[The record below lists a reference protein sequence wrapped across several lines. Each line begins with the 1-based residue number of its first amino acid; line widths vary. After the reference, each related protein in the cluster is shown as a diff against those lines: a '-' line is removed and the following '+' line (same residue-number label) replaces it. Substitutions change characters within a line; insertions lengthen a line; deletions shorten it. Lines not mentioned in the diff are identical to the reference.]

1 MRHKLSGRQL
11 SRNSSHRHALMRNM
25 SVSLLR
31 HETIRTTVPKAK
43 ELRRVVE
50 PLITLAK
57 SDSEANRRLAFSR
70 LRDMPLVEKLF
81 TDLGPRF
88 RTRPGGYTRIL
99 RMVPRAGDAAK
110 MALMQ
115 LVDRPAPAAV
125 PTEAAADTK
134 PKKTRA
140 SAAADAEQAS
150 VKAAAK
156 AAKAKDKAAHKG
168 AEIAAKTAKVSAKS
182 SARAGKKAAKS
193 SAKTAGGSTKAKAGA
208 KRVAKKKAGK

>member
-88 RTRPGGYTRIL
+88 RARPGGYTRIL

-134 PKKTRA
+134 PKKTRV
-140 SAAADAEQAS
+140 SAAAEAEQAS

-156 AAKAKDKAAHKG
+156 AAKAKDKAVHKG
-168 AEIAAKTAKVSAKS
+168 AKVAAKTAKASAK
-182 SARAGKKAAKS
+182 AGKKAAKS
-193 SAKTAGGSTKAKAGA
+193 SGKITGGSAKVKAGL
-208 KRVAKKKAGK
+208 KRAAKKKAGK

>member
-11 SRNSSHRHALMRNM
+11 SRNSSHRHALLRNM

-115 LVDRPAPAAV
+115 LVDRPAPVAV
-125 PTEAAADTK
+125 PTEAATEPK
-134 PKKTRA
+134 PRKSRA
-140 SAAADAEQAS
+140 SAAAAAEQAGA
-150 VKAAAK
+150 KAAAK

-168 AEIAAKTAKVSAKS
+168 AKVAAKTAKASAK
-182 SARAGKKAAKS
+182 AGKKAAKS
-193 SAKTAGGSTKAKAGA
+193 STKTAAGSAKAQTGA
-208 KRVAKKKAGK
+208 KRIAKKKAGK

>member
-50 PLITLAK
+50 PLITLGK
-57 SDSEANRRLAFSR
+57 SDSDANRRLAFAR
-70 LRDMPLVEKLF
+70 LRDSDLVEKLF
-81 TDLGPRF
+81 NDLGPRF
-88 RTRPGGYTRIL
+88 RARPGGYTRIL

-115 LVDRPAPAAV
+115 LVDRPAPVAV
-125 PTEAAADTK
+125 PSDEPETKAKKARSAPAATAEESSQAANKAAD
-134 PKKTRA
+134 
-140 SAAADAEQAS
+140 
-150 VKAAAK
+150 KAAAK
-156 AAKAKDKAAHKG
+156 AAKAADQAAKKGALASAKAA
-168 AEIAAKTAKVSAKS
+168 AAAKKSTAKAAAGGAKPK
-182 SARAGKKAAKS
+182 AGAKPAAKKKAAKP
-193 SAKTAGGSTKAKAGA
+193 K
-208 KRVAKKKAGK
+208 